1 MGLKNASFSNTQNE
15 SFVSWMPDSL
25 ENASHHRFTP
35 QSCWPFMTEEMIN
48 YAKASG
54 VCLQGTQQ
62 LGGYPMPLIPK
73 ISTVTQFPNCKG
85 LSNALTR
92 VTWIN
97 SIAQSNY
104 REASELEENIK
115 MNLGTRATGSVRLI
129 SLRKSSKAEL
139 SLVFDEMQKR
149 ILAY

>member
-25 ENASHHRFTP
+25 ENASHHQFTSH
-35 QSCWPFMTEEMIN
+35 SCWPFMTEEMIN

-62 LGGYPMPLIPK
+62 LGGCHVPLISK
-73 ISTVTQFPNCKG
+73 ISTVTQFPNWKG
-85 LSNALTR
+85 LSNVLAR
-92 VTWIN
+92 VTWTN
-97 SIAQSNY
+97 SIESNY
-104 REASELEENIK
+104 REASELVENIK
-115 MNLGTRATGSVRLI
+115 MNLGTSATGSVRLI